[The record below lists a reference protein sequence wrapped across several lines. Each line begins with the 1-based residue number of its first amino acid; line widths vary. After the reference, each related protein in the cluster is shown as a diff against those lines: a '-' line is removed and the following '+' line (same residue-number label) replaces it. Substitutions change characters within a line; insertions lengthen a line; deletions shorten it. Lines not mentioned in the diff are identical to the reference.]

1 MRRCELVPLMNLS
14 VEVEEALS
22 AGTTPV
28 GEVRLIRF
36 VSGTFEGEGLRGR
49 LLPGGTDWQH
59 VRADGVLEIRA
70 HYLLETDLGEV
81 IEVMSEGLR
90 HAPPEVLARMARGD
104 VVDPA
109 EYYFRTHIRLRT
121 ASERIGH
128 LNRLLA
134 VSFGNRQLRSVH
146 LRVFAVP

>member
-1 MRRCELVPLMNLS
+1 MQLLPLMNVT
-14 VEVEEALS
+14 VEVEDAVTVG
-22 AGTTPV
+22 ATPI

-36 VSGTFEGEGLRGR
+36 VSGTFEGDGLRGR
-49 LLPGGTDWQH
+49 LLPGGTDWQQ

-70 HYLLETDLGEV
+70 HYLLETDLGET
-81 IEVMSEGLR
+81 IEVVSEGLR
-90 HAPPEVLARMARGD
+90 AASPEVAARIARGD

-121 ASERIGH
+121 ASERLAR

-134 VSFGNRQLRSVH
+134 VSLGSRKARSVH

>member
-1 MRRCELVPLMNLS
+1 MQLLPLMNIT
-14 VEVEEALS
+14 VQVEEAVS
-22 AGTTPV
+22 AGKTPV

-36 VSGTFEGEGLRGR
+36 ASGTFEGDGLRGR
-49 LLPGGTDWQH
+49 LLPGGTDWQQ

-70 HYLLETDLGEV
+70 HYLLQTDLGET

-90 HAPPEVLARMARGD
+90 DASPDVLARIALD
-104 VVDPA
+104 ETVDPA

-121 ASERIGH
+121 ASERIAH

-134 VSFGNRQLRSVH
+134 VSFGSRQARSVH